1 MLAIIIG
8 AVCGLTC
15 FVLGVAVG
23 HALAE
28 EEIQEARKEIGAEPS
43 GDDTERR

>member
-23 HALAE
+23 HGLAE
-28 EEIQEARKEIGAEPS
+28 EELQEARKEMDIDPL
-43 GDDTERR
+43 DNDIERW